1 MYLVSLAAYA
11 PQASAATLT
20 GMPGGH
26 ISDPIVRQVDIAR
39 PAVVRIITKLNGQL
53 AVRFTPTSQAVTF
66 PQGGGSYPI
75 ELSGSG
81 AFISAHGDILTADHV
96 VNPPHDQSMNDAL
109 YQTAAQD
116 VADYVNAH
124 FQTNQPFAAADA
136 LAELETGAFPSTPT
150 YTQPTS
156 EVYLSAAYVGS
167 IDATKFS
174 NIPANDKAAV
184 DHIEAQSSV
193 DAMDVAIVHVSGMD
207 DMPSIQLGDSS
218 QVAEQD
224 NLTIIGYPGLADLSQ
239 SPTNLL
245 TSSINKIYVS
255 AIKTTDSGA
264 PVIQVGG
271 NVEHGDS
278 GGPALD
284 ANGNVVG
291 VVSFGLVDPNGSGQ
305 TSFLQASNSARTLI
319 QSLNLNT
326 RPGAFESAWSQAIK
340 DYGSLTPGHWH
351 TATRELQNL
360 AATYK
365 GFLGVTPYLTYAQDQ
380 QLSEQMPG
388 TSTGPN
394 PILIVLLTVLALII
408 LAVVLFFLLKRRKQP
423 ALAGYGVTQFP
434 TGAYSQQPGGV
445 SAGAYSSGIYPQ
457 QPGGIAG
464 AYPSGAYPQQPGNG
478 EADRAAPASYSSPN
492 YAPLAPGAMPV
503 SYPPTPASYGDATWQ
518 EQPASRQVP
527 QTPQPVVSQTPL
539 PLSSTQDASEAR
551 SAMSLPPGVQTP
563 RPVES
568 NGATSFTRQEHAY
581 EHSLPTWTPPG
592 PSSESAAYAQPVA
605 HSPEPAAYEQSDQP
619 VLISGS
625 LSEIGEK
632 SAVYSLSTQQD
643 ETKNGDL
650 SAMALPANAD
660 WPPIAAQDEGNKT
673 VLAPPSAA
681 PRSFAVPRRPSTPL
695 ATNPEMAVVS
705 SSSGIHT
712 WIAPC
717 GHTNTPEVR
726 FCRVCGQPTTA
737 ANAQD
742 GADVSN

>member
-1 MYLVSLAAYA
+1 M
-11 PQASAATLT
+11 
-20 GMPGGH
+20 
-26 ISDPIVRQVDIAR
+26 
-39 PAVVRIITKLNGQL
+39 
-53 AVRFTPTSQAVTF
+53 
-66 PQGGGSYPI
+66 
-75 ELSGSG
+75 
-81 AFISAHGDILTADHV
+81 
-96 VNPPHDQSMNDAL
+96 
-109 YQTAAQD
+109 
-116 VADYVNAH
+116 
-124 FQTNQPFAAADA
+124 
-136 LAELETGAFPSTPT
+136 
-150 YTQPTS
+150 
-156 EVYLSAAYVGS
+156 
-167 IDATKFS
+167 
-174 NIPANDKAAV
+174 
-184 DHIEAQSSV
+184 
-193 DAMDVAIVHVSGMD
+193 AIVHVSGMD

-291 VVSFGLVDPNGSGQ
+291 VVSFGLVDPNESGQ

-326 RPGAFESAWSQAIK
+326 RSGPFESAWSQAVT
-340 DYGSLTPGHWH
+340 DYGSSKPGHWH
-351 TATRELQNL
+351 TATQELQKL

-365 GFLGVTPYLTYAQDQ
+365 GFLGITPYLTYAQDQ
-380 QLSEQMPG
+380 ELSEQMPG

-394 PILIVLLTVLALII
+394 PILIVLLALLALII
-408 LAVVLFFLLKRRKQP
+408 LAVVLFFLLKQRKQP

-434 TGAYSQQPGGV
+434 TGAYS
-445 SAGAYSSGIYPQ
+445 
-457 QPGGIAG
+457 
-464 AYPSGAYPQQPGNG
+464 QQPGNG

-503 SYPPTPASYGDATWQ
+503 SYPPAPASYGDATWQ
-518 EQPASRQVP
+518 EQQASRVP

-539 PLSSTQDASEAR
+539 PPSSTQDVPEAG
-551 SAMSLPPGVQTP
+551 SAMSLPPVVQTP
-563 RPVES
+563 RPVEN

-581 EHSLPTWTPPG
+581 EHSLPTWTPPAPG
-592 PSSESAAYAQPVA
+592 PESAAYVQPVA
-605 HSPEPAAYEQSDQP
+605 YAQSDQP

-643 ETKNGDL
+643 EARNGDL
-650 SAMALPANAD
+650 SEMALPANTD
-660 WPPIAAQDEGNKT
+660 WPSIAAQDEGNKT
-673 VLAPPSAA
+673 MLAPPSAA

-695 ATNPEMAVVS
+695 ATNPEMAVVRS
-705 SSSGIHT
+705 PSGIHP

-742 GADVSN
+742 GADVSNL